1 MPSHAL
7 RSAVVDGAR
16 LLEVWTA
23 VVEQETGD
31 IARAMAAVEAKR
43 DGPAAKA
50 ITRGLG
56 PTRFRIVEK
65 LIGIQRIRQSRGR
78 AEVFI

>member
-1 MPSHAL
+1 MLSHAL
-7 RSAVVDGAR
+7 RSAVVDGAK

-31 IARAMAAVEAKR
+31 VTGAVAAVGAKRHGPTARAL
-43 DGPAAKA
+43 
-50 ITRGLG
+50 TRGLG

-65 LIGIQRIRQSRGR
+65 LVGIQRIWQPRGG
-78 AEVFI
+78 AEIFI

>member
-1 MPSHAL
+1 MLSHAL
-7 RSAVVDGAR
+7 RSAVVDGAK

-31 IARAMAAVEAKR
+31 VTRAVVAVEAER
-43 DGPAAKA
+43 DGPPTRV

-56 PTRFRIVEK
+56 PTRFWIVEK
-65 LIGIQRIRQSRGR
+65 LIGIQRIRQSRD
-78 AEVFI
+78 